1 MIRCCNII
9 LLGIVLGCFASSTS
23 YSQSQSTTYY
33 QPQGQKLKTFLM
45 ACGVGA
51 GAGAALGVASLAFV
65 SDPGNNIQNV
75 AKGASLGLYAGIL
88 WGYYNVVVTPDA
100 PAFDSSRESQFI
112 IQPEFHKGQ
121 MEGAQ
126 AGYIANF

>member
-1 MIRCCNII
+1 MIRRCNII
-9 LLGIVLGCFASSTS
+9 LLGIVLGCFASSAS
-23 YSQSQSTTYY
+23 FAQSQSTTYY

-88 WGYYNVVVTPDA
+88 WGYYNVVMTPDA
-100 PAFDSSRESQFI
+100 PTYDSTHDSQFL